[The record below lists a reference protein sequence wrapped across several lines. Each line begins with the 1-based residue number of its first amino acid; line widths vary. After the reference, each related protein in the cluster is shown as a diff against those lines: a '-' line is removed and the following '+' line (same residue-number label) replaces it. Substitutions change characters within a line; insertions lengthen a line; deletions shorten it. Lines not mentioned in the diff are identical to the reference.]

1 MKFDK
6 IEFSNACGTGAQ
18 LPVSKEPEI
27 VFSGRSNVGKSSLIN
42 RLFNRKNIA
51 RVSSTPGKTV
61 TVNFFKGDGVN
72 FVDLPGYGYA
82 RRSESEK
89 KRGAELME
97 TYFNS
102 DRNIAL
108 VVQLIDIRHKPSDD
122 DYLMLDFL
130 KQSDIPFAI
139 VLTKCDKLNKSETQK
154 RRNELS
160 NELSEFQNVPAVEF
174 SSINGAGT
182 EELKKIIINS
192 TEV

>member
-6 IEFSNACGTGAQ
+6 IEFSNAFGTGAQ

-61 TVNFFKGDGVN
+61 TVNFFRGDGVN

-82 RRSESEK
+82 RRSENEK
-89 KRGAELME
+89 KRWAELME

-102 DRNIAL
+102 GRNIAL
-108 VVQLIDIRHKPSDD
+108 VVQLIDMRHKPSDD

-139 VLTKCDKLNKSETQK
+139 VFTKCDKLNKSETQK

>member
-1 MKFDK
+1 M
-6 IEFSNACGTGAQ
+6 
-18 LPVSKEPEI
+18 
-27 VFSGRSNVGKSSLIN
+27 
-42 RLFNRKNIA
+42 LFP
-51 RVSSTPGKTV
+51 SPG
-61 TVNFFKGDGVN
+61 
-72 FVDLPGYGYA
+72 DLPDPGIEA
-82 RRSESEK
+82 
-89 KRGAELME
+89 
-97 TYFNS
+97 
-102 DRNIAL
+102 
-108 VVQLIDIRHKPSDD
+108 HKPSDD